1 MITAEGVNNR
11 HRADVKGDCSLGN
24 ELFRIA
30 STIGIAT
37 KNGYGWGFG
46 FNPWPQQEFFVNT
59 LPPYLNGHNT
69 VHQMPDTYKGYD
81 IGFSGFNFPD
91 NVRLNGLLSSYKYF
105 EHCNDLV
112 RHYLTPKNVNR
123 KYENHI
129 VIHFRDYTGHSEVYN
144 DLAFYYVHAIDLMP
158 LLPIVV
164 VTDNI
169 EKAREVLM
177 DADCEY
183 ISQSPIEDFAI
194 LCGAKY
200 LIMANSTFSWW
211 GAYLSKAKTI
221 APKEWFRGEW
231 ADAPMNDFYL
241 PEWAVI

>member
-11 HRADVKGDCSLGN
+11 HKADIKGDCSLGN

-37 KNGYGWGFG
+37 KNEYQFG
-46 FNPWPQQEFFVNT
+46 FDWPQQEFFMNP
-59 LPPYLNGHNT
+59 LPPLSGRFYVEHMR
-69 VHQMPDTYKGYD
+69 HTYKGYD
-81 IGFSGFNFPD
+81 IGFNGFNFPD
-91 NVRLNGLLSSYKYF
+91 NSILHGLLSSYKYF

-112 RHYLTPKNVNR
+112 RHYLTPKNINR

-129 VIHFRDYTGHSEVYN
+129 VIHFRDYSGHSEVYN
-144 DLAFYYVHAIDLMP
+144 DLAEYYQAAIDLMP
-158 LLPIVV
+158 IQPIVV

-211 GAYLSKAKTI
+211 GAYLSQAKTI
-221 APKEWFRGEW
+221 APKDWFRGEW